1 MRVKARIIWNMSF
14 NSHFRGENTVSKL
27 ALVTGATGQLGSNL
41 AIALLEQGW
50 NVRALAR
57 SKDKAQKI
65 LGDTNAEIIIGD
77 MENVDGFASALQGV
91 DVVFHTAA
99 YFREYFGKDADHWTQ
114 LKKINIDATMRLI
127 ELADQAGVK
136 KFIHTSSSGTIGKAE
151 NGHAGDENTPP
162 DDLAMSNLYFKSKI
176 LTDQKIMEWLK
187 TNTRMPVM
195 MILPTVMIGTRD
207 AAPTGM
213 GQAIISIAQGQF
225 PVVLPGGFEFVD
237 SRDVAQAMINT
248 AEKGRSS
255 ERYIISQGYHSIQDL
270 IHAVAKV
277 NNAPI
282 PRIQLNYP
290 MAILMARLAEFGA
303 RISGTEPRVT
313 TDSIRAMSNKH
324 TVNTQKAQ
332 HELGTTYRP
341 FTESI
346 RDEVNWYKENGYI
359 KEAVQ
364 A

>member
-99 YFREYFGKDADHWTQ
+99 YFREYYGKDADHWTQ

-127 ELADQAGVK
+127 ELADRAGVK

-162 DDLAMSNLYFKSKI
+162 DDLAMSNLYFRSKV
-176 LTDQKIMEWLK
+176 LGDQLIKDWLK
-187 TNTRMPVM
+187 TNTRMPIIT
-195 MILPTVMIGTRD
+195 ILPTAIVGTRD
-207 AAPTGM
+207 AAPTSM
-213 GQAIISIAQGQF
+213 GQAIISIAQGKF
-225 PVVLPGGFEFVD
+225 PVILPGGFEFVD
-237 SRDVAQAMINT
+237 SRDVAQAMIN
-248 AEKGRSS
+248 AVEKGRNG
-255 ERYIISQGYHSIQDL
+255 ERYIVSQGYHTIQDV
-270 IHAVAKV
+270 IHAVAEV
-277 NNAPI
+277 SNSPI

-290 MAILMARLAEFGA
+290 MAMLMAKMAEFGS
-303 RISGTEPRVT
+303 RISGSEPPVT
-313 TDSIRAMSNKH
+313 PDAIRIMNNKRLV
-324 TVNTQKAQ
+324 TAQKAQ
-332 HELGTTYRP
+332 RELGITFRP